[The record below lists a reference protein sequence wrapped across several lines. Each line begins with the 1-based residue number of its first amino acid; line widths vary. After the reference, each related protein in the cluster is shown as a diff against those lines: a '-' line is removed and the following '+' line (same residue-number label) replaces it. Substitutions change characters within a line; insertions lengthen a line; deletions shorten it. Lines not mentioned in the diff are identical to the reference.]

1 MQPDEFTETFLEK
14 RYREN
19 FSPEADIANKRA
31 LMYRFQTIHRQSVCW
46 CREHHALQKLHDRKL
61 PGESPMPVYRP
72 AENYSSPSQK
82 ERLRETSFAASV
94 LRQEAHALALL
105 ARGLDAAFC
114 EVVDCLY
121 GVKGRIAV
129 TGMGKSGHVARKVAA
144 TLASTGSPAYFI
156 HPGEASHGDL
166 GMLAVGDAVLAFSNS
181 GNTTELS
188 DIVLYAAR
196 RNIPLI
202 GVTRNTDSLL
212 GKHATHI
219 LLLPLV
225 PEADPLDC
233 APTTST
239 TLQMALGDALALTL
253 MRRRGCSPEEFHR
266 WHPGGSLGRKLL
278 MVREIMHTGKDM
290 PLLPGSALM
299 PDVLMLMTGKG
310 FGVAG
315 IVERKRLAGI
325 ITDGDLRRHM
335 GPSLMDKKAKQ
346 VMHPDPVVVSEDTLA
361 VAALRLMQ
369 ENKVTSLFVT
379 REGKPV
385 GILNVHDCLR
395 AGTE

>member
-1 MQPDEFTETFLEK
+1 MSAT
-14 RYREN
+14 
-19 FSPEADIANKRA
+19 
-31 LMYRFQTIHRQSVCW
+31 
-46 CREHHALQKLHDRKL
+46 
-61 PGESPMPVYRP
+61 
-72 AENYSSPSQK
+72 QK
-82 ERLRETSFAASV
+82 ERLDELGFAAAV
-94 LRQEAHALALL
+94 LRQEAHALTLL
-105 ARGLDAAFC
+105 ARGLNAAFC
-114 EVVDCLY
+114 EVVACLH
-121 GVKGRIAV
+121 GIKGRIAV

-166 GMLAVGDAVLAFSNS
+166 GMLASGDAVLAFSNS
-181 GNTTELS
+181 GNTAELS

-202 GVTRNTDSLL
+202 GVTRNADSLL

-219 LLLPLV
+219 LPLPLV

-278 MVREIMHTGKDM
+278 TVREIMHTGVDM
-290 PLLPGSALM
+290 PLLPAAALM
-299 PDVLMLMTGKG
+299 SDVLVLMTGKS

-315 IVERKRLAGI
+315 IVEKNRLAGI

-335 GPSLMDKKAKQ
+335 GPSLMEKTAKQ
-346 VMHPDPVVVSEDTLA
+346 VMHPDPVVVNEDTLA

-369 ENKVTSLFVT
+369 ENRITSLFVT
-379 REGKPV
+379 REEKPI

-395 AGTE
+395 AGVE

>member
-1 MQPDEFTETFLEK
+1 MSAT
-14 RYREN
+14 
-19 FSPEADIANKRA
+19 
-31 LMYRFQTIHRQSVCW
+31 
-46 CREHHALQKLHDRKL
+46 
-61 PGESPMPVYRP
+61 
-72 AENYSSPSQK
+72 QK
-82 ERLRETSFAASV
+82 ERLDELGFAAAV
-94 LRQEAHALALL
+94 LRQEAHALTLL
-105 ARGLDAAFC
+105 ARGLNAAFC
-114 EVVDCLY
+114 EVVACLH
-121 GVKGRIAV
+121 GIKGRIAV

-166 GMLAVGDAVLAFSNS
+166 GMLSPKDAVLAFSNS
-181 GNTTELS
+181 GNTAELS

-202 GVTRNTDSLL
+202 GVTRNADSLL

-219 LLLPLV
+219 LPLPLV

-278 MVREIMHTGKDM
+278 TVREIMHTGEDM
-290 PLLPGSALM
+290 PLLPAAALM
-299 PDVLMLMTGKG
+299 SDVLMLMTGKG

-315 IVERKRLAGI
+315 ILDKNRLAGI

-369 ENKVTSLFVT
+369 ENKITSLFIT
-379 REGKPV
+379 NEGKPV

-395 AGTE
+395 AGVE

>member
-1 MQPDEFTETFLEK
+1 MTQHDDLASAKRTIDKEVEALHIMENELNGNLEK
-14 RYREN
+14 
-19 FSPEADIANKRA
+19 A
-31 LMYRFQTIHRQSVCW
+31 LDLMQNT
-46 CREHHALQKLHDRKL
+46 
-61 PGESPMPVYRP
+61 
-72 AENYSSPSQK
+72 
-82 ERLRETSFAASV
+82 
-94 LRQEAHALALL
+94 
-105 ARGLDAAFC
+105 
-114 EVVDCLY
+114 
-121 GVKGRIAV
+121 KGRVII
-129 TGMGKSGHVARKVAA
+129 TGMGKSGHIGNKIAA
-144 TLASTGSPAYFI
+144 TLASTGTPSFFV

-166 GMLAVGDAVLAFSNS
+166 GMLASGDAVLAFSNS
-181 GNTTELS
+181 GNTAELS
-188 DIVLYAAR
+188 DIVLYAVR

-202 GVTRNTDSLL
+202 GVTRNADSLL
-212 GKHATHI
+212 GKHATHT

-239 TLQMALGDALALTL
+239 TLQIALGDALALTL

-278 MVREIMHTGKDM
+278 TVKEIMHTGEDM
-290 PLLPGSALM
+290 PLLSASAPM

-315 IVERKRLAGI
+315 ILEKNRLAGI

-335 GPSLMDKKAKQ
+335 GPSLTDKKAKQ

-369 ENKVTSLFVT
+369 ENKITSLFVT
-379 REGKPV
+379 NDGKPV

-395 AGTE
+395 AGVE

>member
-1 MQPDEFTETFLEK
+1 
-14 RYREN
+14 
-19 FSPEADIANKRA
+19 
-31 LMYRFQTIHRQSVCW
+31 
-46 CREHHALQKLHDRKL
+46 
-61 PGESPMPVYRP
+61 MPVRKN
-72 AENYSSPSQK
+72 ADENSHIHAIQK
-82 ERLRETSFAASV
+82 GKMDEVAFAVSI
-94 LRQEAHALALL
+94 LQQEAHALILM
-105 ARGLDAAFC
+105 ARGLNTTFC
-114 EVVDCLY
+114 DIVDRLY
-121 GVKGRIAV
+121 DIKGRIAV

-166 GMLAVGDAVLAFSNS
+166 GMLASGDAVLAFSNS
-181 GNTTELS
+181 GNTAELS
-188 DIVLYAAR
+188 DIVLYAVR

-202 GVTRNTDSLL
+202 GVTRNADSLL
-212 GKHATHI
+212 GKHATHT

-239 TLQMALGDALALTL
+239 TLQIALGDALALTL

-278 MVREIMHTGKDM
+278 TVKEIMHTGEDM
-290 PLLPGSALM
+290 PLLSASAPM

-315 IVERKRLAGI
+315 ILEKNRLAGI

-335 GPSLMDKKAKQ
+335 GPSLTDKKAKQ

-369 ENKVTSLFVT
+369 ENKITSLFVT
-379 REGKPV
+379 NDGKPV

-395 AGTE
+395 AGVE

>member
-1 MQPDEFTETFLEK
+1 MNAVPQGEP
-14 RYREN
+14 
-19 FSPEADIANKRA
+19 
-31 LMYRFQTIHRQSVCW
+31 
-46 CREHHALQKLHDRKL
+46 LQEV
-61 PGESPMPVYRP
+61 G
-72 AENYSSPSQK
+72 
-82 ERLRETSFAASV
+82 FAASI
-94 LRQEAHALALL
+94 LRQEAHALTLL
-105 ARGLDAAFC
+105 ARGLDTAFC
-114 EVVDCLY
+114 DVVDCLY
-121 GVKGRIAV
+121 GLSGRIAV

-144 TLASTGSPAYFI
+144 TLSSTGSPAYFI

-166 GMLAVGDAVLAFSNS
+166 GMLAAGDAVLAFSNS
-181 GNTTELS
+181 GNTAELS

-196 RNIPLI
+196 RSIPLI
-202 GVTRNTDSLL
+202 GVTRNADSLL
-212 GKHATHI
+212 GRHSTLL
-219 LLLPLV
+219 LLLPPV
-225 PEADPLDC
+225 SEADPLDC

-278 MVREIMHTGKDM
+278 TVREIMHTGEDM
-290 PLLPGSALM
+290 PLVPASARM
-299 PDVLMLMTGKG
+299 PEVLVLMTGKG

-315 IVERKRLAGI
+315 ILNGNRLAGI

-379 REGKPV
+379 HERKPV

-395 AGTE
+395 AGVE

>member
-1 MQPDEFTETFLEK
+1 
-14 RYREN
+14 
-19 FSPEADIANKRA
+19 
-31 LMYRFQTIHRQSVCW
+31 
-46 CREHHALQKLHDRKL
+46 
-61 PGESPMPVYRP
+61 MPVRK
-72 AENYSSPSQK
+72 SSGEKTRIHSIRK
-82 ERLRETSFAASV
+82 ESMDEVGFAAAV
-94 LRQEAHALALL
+94 LRQEAHALTLL
-105 ARGLDAAFC
+105 ARGLSTTFC
-114 EVVDCLY
+114 EIVDCLY
-121 GVKGRIAV
+121 NIKGRIAV

-166 GMLAVGDAVLAFSNS
+166 GMLASGDAVLAFSNS
-181 GNTTELS
+181 GNTAELS

-202 GVTRNTDSLL
+202 GVTRNADSML

-219 LLLPLV
+219 LPLPLV

-278 MVREIMHTGKDM
+278 TVREIMHTGEDL
-290 PLLPGSALM
+290 PLLPASALM
-299 PDVLMLMTGKG
+299 PDVLVLMTGKS

-315 IVERKRLAGI
+315 ILDRNRLAGI

-335 GPSLMDKKAKQ
+335 GPALMDKKARQ
-346 VMHPDPVVVSEDTLA
+346 VMHPDPVVVNEDTLA

-369 ENKVTSLFVT
+369 ENKITSLFVT

-385 GILNVHDCLR
+385 GILNIHDCLR
-395 AGTE
+395 AGVE

>member
-1 MQPDEFTETFLEK
+1 MFARAIFGETPHIRAIRKESMDE
-14 RYREN
+14 
-19 FSPEADIANKRA
+19 
-31 LMYRFQTIHRQSVCW
+31 V
-46 CREHHALQKLHDRKL
+46 
-61 PGESPMPVYRP
+61 G
-72 AENYSSPSQK
+72 
-82 ERLRETSFAASV
+82 FAAAV
-94 LRQEAHALALL
+94 LRQEADALTLL
-105 ARGLDAAFC
+105 ARGLNTAFC
-114 EVVDCLY
+114 ESVDLLY
-121 GVKGRIAV
+121 NIKGRIAV

-166 GMLAVGDAVLAFSNS
+166 GMLASGDAVLAFSNS
-181 GNTTELS
+181 GNTAELS
-188 DIVLYAAR
+188 DIVLYATR

-202 GVTRNTDSLL
+202 GVTRNADSML

-219 LLLPLV
+219 LPLPLV
-225 PEADPLDC
+225 PEADPLHC

-278 MVREIMHTGKDM
+278 TVREIMHTGEDL
-290 PLLPGSALM
+290 PLLPPSTLM

-315 IVERKRLAGI
+315 IIAKNRLVGI

-335 GPSLMDKKAKQ
+335 GPALMDKKARQ
-346 VMHPDPVVVSEDTLA
+346 VMHPDPVGVNEDTLA

-369 ENKVTSLFVT
+369 ENRITSLFVT

-395 AGTE
+395 AGVE

>member
-1 MQPDEFTETFLEK
+1 
-14 RYREN
+14 
-19 FSPEADIANKRA
+19 
-31 LMYRFQTIHRQSVCW
+31 
-46 CREHHALQKLHDRKL
+46 
-61 PGESPMPVYRP
+61 MPVYRP

-253 MRRRGCSPEEFHR
+253 MRCRGCSPEEFHR

-395 AGTE
+395 AGVE

>member
-1 MQPDEFTETFLEK
+1 MNTAGLKACLFLSRNSFPEK
-14 RYREN
+14 AQRM
-19 FSPEADIANKRA
+19 STAQKKD
-31 LMYRFQTIHRQSVCW
+31 FQEV
-46 CREHHALQKLHDRKL
+46 E
-61 PGESPMPVYRP
+61 
-72 AENYSSPSQK
+72 
-82 ERLRETSFAASV
+82 FAAAV
-94 LRQEAHALALL
+94 LRQEAHALTMM

-114 EVVDCLY
+114 SAVDCLY
-121 GVKGRIAV
+121 GINGRIAV

-166 GMLAVGDAVLAFSNS
+166 GMLASDDAVLAFSNS
-181 GNTTELS
+181 GNTAELS
-188 DIVLYAAR
+188 DIILYAAR
-196 RNIPLI
+196 RDIPLI
-202 GVTRNTDSLL
+202 GVTRNADSLL
-212 GKHATHI
+212 GKNAAHL

-239 TLQMALGDALALTL
+239 TLQMALGDALALAL

-266 WHPGGSLGRKLL
+266 WHPGGSLGRKL
-278 MVREIMHTGKDM
+278 MTVREIMHTGEEL
-290 PLLPGSALM
+290 PLLPASSPM
-299 PDVLMLMTGKG
+299 PEVLMLMTGKG

-315 IVERKRLAGI
+315 ILEKKRLAGI

-346 VMHPDPVVVSEDTLA
+346 VMHPDPIVVSEDTLA
-361 VAALRLMQ
+361 VTALRIMQ
-369 ENKVTSLFVT
+369 ENKITSLFVT
-379 REGKPV
+379 GEGKPV

-395 AGTE
+395 AGVE

>member
-1 MQPDEFTETFLEK
+1 MPARK
-14 RYREN
+14 NSGEN
-19 FSPEADIANKRA
+19 PCSCVI
-31 LMYRFQTIHRQSVCW
+31 
-46 CREHHALQKLHDRKL
+46 
-61 PGESPMPVYRP
+61 
-72 AENYSSPSQK
+72 QK
-82 ERLRETSFAASV
+82 EKMDEVGFAVSIV
-94 LRQEAHALALL
+94 QQEAHALALM
-105 ARGLDAAFC
+105 ARGLTATFR
-114 EVVDCLY
+114 EIVDCLY
-121 GVKGRIAV
+121 TIKGRIAV

-166 GMLAVGDAVLAFSNS
+166 GMLATGDAVLAFSNS
-181 GNTTELS
+181 GNTAELS

-196 RNIPLI
+196 RSIPLI
-202 GVTRNTDSLL
+202 GVTRKADSLL
-212 GKHATHI
+212 GRHAAHL

-225 PEADPLDC
+225 PEADPLGC

-278 MVREIMHTGKDM
+278 TVREIMHTGEEM
-290 PLLPGSALM
+290 PLIPASAPM
-299 PDVLMLMTGKG
+299 SEVLVLMTGKG

-315 IVERKRLAGI
+315 ILEKDRLAGI

-335 GPSLMDKKAKQ
+335 GPALMDKTARQ
-346 VMHPDPVVVSEDTLA
+346 VMHPDSVVVNEDTLA

-369 ENKVTSLFVT
+369 ENKITSLFVT

-385 GILNVHDCLR
+385 GILHVHDCLR
-395 AGTE
+395 AGVE

>member
-1 MQPDEFTETFLEK
+1 MG
-14 RYREN
+14 RYGFMVVERRE
-19 FSPEADIANKRA
+19 I
-31 LMYRFQTIHRQSVCW
+31 
-46 CREHHALQKLHDRKL
+46 
-61 PGESPMPVYRP
+61 
-72 AENYSSPSQK
+72 
-82 ERLRETSFAASV
+82 LREVTFAASV
-94 LRQEAHALALL
+94 LQQEARALTLMA
-105 ARGLDAAFC
+105 AGLSSAFYDA
-114 EVVDCLY
+114 VSCLY
-121 GVKGRIAV
+121 GISGRIAV

-166 GMLAVGDAVLAFSNS
+166 GMLATGDAVLAFSNS

-196 RNIPLI
+196 RNIPLT
-202 GVTRNTDSLL
+202 GVTRNADSLL

-219 LLLPLV
+219 LLLPPV

-278 MVREIMHTGKDM
+278 TVREIMHTGEDM
-290 PLLPGSALM
+290 PLLPASARM

-315 IVERKRLAGI
+315 ILEKNRLAGI

-335 GPSLMDKKAKQ
+335 GPALMDKKAKQ
-346 VMHPDPVVVSEDTLA
+346 VMHAVPVLVNEDTLA

-369 ENKVTSLFVT
+369 ENKIPSLFVI

-395 AGTE
+395 AGVE

>member
-1 MQPDEFTETFLEK
+1 MSAT
-14 RYREN
+14 
-19 FSPEADIANKRA
+19 
-31 LMYRFQTIHRQSVCW
+31 
-46 CREHHALQKLHDRKL
+46 
-61 PGESPMPVYRP
+61 
-72 AENYSSPSQK
+72 QK
-82 ERLRETSFAASV
+82 ERLDELGFAAAV
-94 LRQEAHALALL
+94 LRQEAHALTLL
-105 ARGLDAAFC
+105 ARGLNAAFC
-114 EVVDCLY
+114 EVVACLH
-121 GVKGRIAV
+121 GIKGRIAV

-166 GMLAVGDAVLAFSNS
+166 GMLSPKDAVLAFSNS
-181 GNTTELS
+181 GNTAELS

-202 GVTRNTDSLL
+202 GVTRNADSLL

-219 LLLPLV
+219 LPLPLV

-239 TLQMALGDALALTL
+239 TLQMALCDALALTL

-278 MVREIMHTGKDM
+278 TVREIMHTGEDM
-290 PLLPGSALM
+290 PLLPAAALM
-299 PDVLMLMTGKG
+299 SDVLMLMTGKG

-315 IVERKRLAGI
+315 ILDKNRLAGI

-369 ENKVTSLFVT
+369 ENKITSLFIT
-379 REGKPV
+379 NEGKPV

-395 AGTE
+395 AGVE

>member
-1 MQPDEFTETFLEK
+1 M
-14 RYREN
+14 N
-19 FSPEADIANKRA
+19 G
-31 LMYRFQTIHRQSVCW
+31 VG
-46 CREHHALQKLHDRKL
+46 CRDTGLTSGARTGGARD
-61 PGESPMPVYRP
+61 V
-72 AENYSSPSQK
+72 
-82 ERLRETSFAASV
+82 SFAASV
-94 LRQEAHALALL
+94 LQQEAHALTLL
-105 ARGLDAAFC
+105 AHNLDSGFSDA
-114 EVVDCLY
+114 VNCLY
-121 GVKGRIAV
+121 GISGRIAV

-166 GMLAVGDAVLAFSNS
+166 GMLASGDAVLAFSHS
-181 GNTTELS
+181 GNTAELS
-188 DIVLYAAR
+188 DIVLYAER
-196 RNIPLI
+196 WHIPLI
-202 GVTRNTDSLL
+202 GVTRNADSLL

-219 LLLPLV
+219 LPLPLV

-278 MVREIMHTGKDM
+278 TVREIMHTGEDM
-290 PLLPGSALM
+290 PLSAASARM

-315 IVERKRLAGI
+315 ILEKNRLAGI

-335 GPSLMDKKAKQ
+335 GPSLMDKTARQ
-346 VMHPDPVVVSEDTLA
+346 VMHADPVVVSENTLA

-369 ENKVTSLFVT
+369 EKKITSLFVT
-379 REGKPV
+379 HEGKPV

-395 AGTE
+395 AGVE

>member
-1 MQPDEFTETFLEK
+1 
-14 RYREN
+14 
-19 FSPEADIANKRA
+19 
-31 LMYRFQTIHRQSVCW
+31 
-46 CREHHALQKLHDRKL
+46 
-61 PGESPMPVYRP
+61 MPVRKSSG
-72 AENYSSPSQK
+72 ENTRIRATRK
-82 ERLRETSFAASV
+82 KNMDEVGFAVSI
-94 LRQEAHALALL
+94 LRQEAHALTLL
-105 ARGLDAAFC
+105 ARGLNTAFC

-121 GVKGRIAV
+121 GIKGRIAV

-166 GMLAVGDAVLAFSNS
+166 GMLASGDAVLAFSNS
-181 GNTTELS
+181 GNTAELS

-202 GVTRNTDSLL
+202 GVTRNADGLL
-212 GKHATHI
+212 GRHSTLL
-219 LLLPLV
+219 LLLPPV
-225 PEADPLDC
+225 SEADPLDC

-253 MRRRGCSPEEFHR
+253 MRRRGCSSEEFHR

-278 MVREIMHTGKDM
+278 TVREIMHTGEDM
-290 PLLPGSALM
+290 PLLPASALM
-299 PDVLMLMTGKG
+299 PEVLVLMTGKG

-315 IVERKRLAGI
+315 VLDQNRLAGI

-346 VMHPDPVVVSEDTLA
+346 VMHPDPVVINDDTLA

-369 ENKVTSLFVT
+369 ENKITSLFVT
-379 REGKPV
+379 NEGKPV

-395 AGTE
+395 AGVE

>member
-1 MQPDEFTETFLEK
+1 
-14 RYREN
+14 
-19 FSPEADIANKRA
+19 
-31 LMYRFQTIHRQSVCW
+31 
-46 CREHHALQKLHDRKL
+46 
-61 PGESPMPVYRP
+61 MPVKQRFS
-72 AENYSSPSQK
+72 ENVRIRAIRK
-82 ERLRETSFAASV
+82 ERQDELGFAAAV

-105 ARGLDAAFC
+105 ACGLNDAFC
-114 EVVDCLY
+114 EATDYLY
-121 GVKGRIAV
+121 GIKGRIAV

-166 GMLAVGDAVLAFSNS
+166 GMLASDDAILAFSNS
-181 GNTTELS
+181 GNTAELS
-188 DIVLYAAR
+188 DIILYAAR

-202 GVTRNTDSLL
+202 GVTRNADSLL
-212 GKHATHI
+212 GKNATHI

-253 MRRRGCSPEEFHR
+253 MRRRGCSPEEFHH

-278 MVREIMHTGKDM
+278 TVKEIMHEGEDM
-290 PLLPGSALM
+290 PLLPVSALM

-315 IVERKRLAGI
+315 ILEKDRLAGI

-335 GPSLMDKKAKQ
+335 GPALMDKKAKQ
-346 VMHPDPVVVSEDTLA
+346 VMHPNPVVVSEDTLA

-369 ENKVTSLFVT
+369 ENKITSLFVT
-379 REGKPV
+379 SEGKPV

-395 AGTE
+395 AGVE

>member
-1 MQPDEFTETFLEK
+1 
-14 RYREN
+14 
-19 FSPEADIANKRA
+19 
-31 LMYRFQTIHRQSVCW
+31 
-46 CREHHALQKLHDRKL
+46 
-61 PGESPMPVYRP
+61 MPVRKVSG
-72 AENYSSPSQK
+72 ENSRTRTIRK
-82 ERLRETSFAASV
+82 EKMDEVGFAVSI
-94 LRQEAHALALL
+94 LQQEAHALTLL
-105 ARGLDAAFC
+105 AHGLTTTFC
-114 EVVDCLY
+114 EIVDRLY
-121 GVKGRIAV
+121 NVKGRIAV

-166 GMLAVGDAVLAFSNS
+166 GMLASDDAVLAFSNS
-181 GNTTELS
+181 GNTAELS
-188 DIVLYAAR
+188 DIILYAAR

-202 GVTRNTDSLL
+202 GVTRNADSLL
-212 GKHATHI
+212 GKNAAHL

-278 MVREIMHTGKDM
+278 TVREIMHTGEEL
-290 PLLPGSALM
+290 PLLPASSPM
-299 PDVLMLMTGKG
+299 SEVLVLMTGKG
-310 FGVAG
+310 FG
-315 IVERKRLAGI
+315 LAGI

-335 GPSLMDKKAKQ
+335 GPSLMDKTARQ
-346 VMHPDPVVVSEDTLA
+346 VMHPDPVAVGEDTLA

-369 ENKVTSLFVT
+369 ENRITSLFVT
-379 REGKPV
+379 SEGKPV

-395 AGTE
+395 AGVE

>member
-1 MQPDEFTETFLEK
+1 MNAVPQGEP
-14 RYREN
+14 
-19 FSPEADIANKRA
+19 
-31 LMYRFQTIHRQSVCW
+31 
-46 CREHHALQKLHDRKL
+46 LQEV
-61 PGESPMPVYRP
+61 G
-72 AENYSSPSQK
+72 
-82 ERLRETSFAASV
+82 FAASI
-94 LRQEAHALALL
+94 LRQEAHALTLL
-105 ARGLDAAFC
+105 ARGLNTAFC

-121 GVKGRIAV
+121 GIKGRIAV

-166 GMLAVGDAVLAFSNS
+166 GMLASGDAVLAFSNS
-181 GNTTELS
+181 GNTAELS

-196 RNIPLI
+196 RDIPLI
-202 GVTRNTDSLL
+202 GVTRDADSLL
-212 GKHATHI
+212 GRHSTLL
-219 LLLPLV
+219 LLLPPV
-225 PEADPLDC
+225 SEADPLDC

-253 MRRRGCSPEEFHR
+253 MRRRGCSSEEFHR

-278 MVREIMHTGKDM
+278 TVREIMHTGEDM
-290 PLLPGSALM
+290 PLLPASALM
-299 PDVLMLMTGKG
+299 PEVLVLMTGKG

-315 IVERKRLAGI
+315 VLDKNRLAGI

-335 GPSLMDKKAKQ
+335 GPSLMGKEAKQ
-346 VMHPDPVVVSEDTLA
+346 VMHPDPVVVGEDTLA

-369 ENKVTSLFVT
+369 ENKITSLFVT
-379 REGKPV
+379 KEGKPV

-395 AGTE
+395 AGVE

>member
-1 MQPDEFTETFLEK
+1 MPTGK
-14 RYREN
+14 SSGEN
-19 FSPEADIANKRA
+19 PR
-31 LMYRFQTIHRQSVCW
+31 SVI
-46 CREHHALQKLHDRKL
+46 
-61 PGESPMPVYRP
+61 
-72 AENYSSPSQK
+72 QK
-82 ERLRETSFAASV
+82 EKMDDVGFAVSIV
-94 LRQEAHALALL
+94 QQEAHALALL
-105 ARGLDAAFC
+105 ARGLNTSFR
-114 EVVDCLY
+114 EVVDLLY
-121 GVKGRIAV
+121 AIKGRIAV

-166 GMLAVGDAVLAFSNS
+166 GMLATGDAVLAFSNS
-181 GNTTELS
+181 GNTAELS

-196 RNIPLI
+196 RSIPLI
-202 GVTRNTDSLL
+202 GVTRNADSLL
-212 GKHATHI
+212 GRHAARL

-225 PEADPLDC
+225 PEADPLGC

-253 MRRRGCSPEEFHR
+253 MRRRGCSPEAFHL

-278 MVREIMHTGKDM
+278 TVREIMHTGEEM
-290 PLLPGSALM
+290 PLIPVSAPMSEVL
-299 PDVLMLMTGKG
+299 VLMSGKG

-315 IVERKRLAGI
+315 ILEKDRLAGI

-335 GPSLMDKKAKQ
+335 GPALMEKTARQ
-346 VMHPDPVVVSEDTLA
+346 VMHPDPVVVGEDTLA

-369 ENKVTSLFVT
+369 DNRITSLFVT
-379 REGKPV
+379 AADKPV

-395 AGTE
+395 AGVE

>member
-1 MQPDEFTETFLEK
+1 MPAGKNSGENSRTRVIRKEKMDE
-14 RYREN
+14 
-19 FSPEADIANKRA
+19 
-31 LMYRFQTIHRQSVCW
+31 V
-46 CREHHALQKLHDRKL
+46 
-61 PGESPMPVYRP
+61 G
-72 AENYSSPSQK
+72 
-82 ERLRETSFAASV
+82 FAVSIV
-94 LRQEAHALALL
+94 QQEAHALALM
-105 ARGLDAAFC
+105 ARGLTATFC

-121 GVKGRIAV
+121 EIQGRIAV

-166 GMLAVGDAVLAFSNS
+166 GMLATGDAVLAFSNS
-181 GNTTELS
+181 GNTAELS

-202 GVTRNTDSLL
+202 GVTRNADSLL
-212 GKHATHI
+212 GKHAARL

-225 PEADPLDC
+225 PEADPLGC

-278 MVREIMHTGKDM
+278 TVREIMHPGEEM
-290 PLLPGSALM
+290 PLIPASAPM
-299 PDVLMLMTGKG
+299 SEVLVLMTGKG

-315 IVERKRLAGI
+315 ILEKDRLAGI

-335 GPSLMDKKAKQ
+335 GPALMDKTAKQ
-346 VMHPDPVVVSEDTLA
+346 VMHPDPVVVTEDTLA

-369 ENKVTSLFVT
+369 ENKITSLFVT

-395 AGTE
+395 AGVE

>member
-1 MQPDEFTETFLEK
+1 MNHSVI
-14 RYREN
+14 N
-19 FSPEADIANKRA
+19 FYNLYAVMNKH
-31 LMYRFQTIHRQSVCW
+31 MEHDMTHSVSKEITKNSFQ
-46 CREHHALQKLHDRKL
+46 EL
-61 PGESPMPVYRP
+61 
-72 AENYSSPSQK
+72 
-82 ERLRETSFAASV
+82 SFASAI
-94 LRQEAHALALL
+94 LRQESRALTLL
-105 ARGLDAAFC
+105 AQGLDGAFC
-114 EVVDCLY
+114 KAVDRLY
-121 GVKGRIAV
+121 KIKGRIAV

-166 GMLAVGDAVLAFSNS
+166 GMLASGDAVLAFSNS
-181 GNTTELS
+181 GNTAELS
-188 DIVLYAAR
+188 DIVLYATR

-202 GVTRNTDSLL
+202 GVTRNADSLL

-278 MVREIMHTGKDM
+278 TVREIMHTGEDM
-290 PLLPGSALM
+290 PLLPAAALM
-299 PDVLMLMTGKG
+299 SDVLVLMTGKG

-315 IVERKRLAGI
+315 ILDKNRLAGI

-335 GPSLMDKKAKQ
+335 GPLLMDKKARQ
-346 VMHPDPVVVSEDTLA
+346 VMHPDPVVVSEDTLV

-379 REGKPV
+379 NEEKPV

-395 AGTE
+395 AGVE